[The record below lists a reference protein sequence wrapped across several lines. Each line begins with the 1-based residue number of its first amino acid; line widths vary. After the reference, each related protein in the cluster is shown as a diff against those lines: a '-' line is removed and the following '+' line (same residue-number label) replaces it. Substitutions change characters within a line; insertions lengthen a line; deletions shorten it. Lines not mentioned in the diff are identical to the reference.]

1 MGFLLAGD
9 RLAPEAPGAL
19 PHGEEDLGEAFD
31 FEDSDEEDDEDSAA
45 EAEPSRAAVLQA
57 PPRRRRATSSSI
69 GEGPPRVPKVSPLG
83 VRARAVLA
91 VLRAQAPTPF
101 LCFFSLCRGAGAGD
115 PGRVSGVLGWSGEK
129 KQLWRG
135 SPFI

>member
-9 RLAPEAPGAL
+9 RLAPEAPGPL

-83 VRARAVLA
+83 VRARAMLQA
-91 VLRAQAPTPF
+91 RAPTPF
-101 LCFFSLCRGAGAGD
+101 LCFFPFAEGL
-115 PGRVSGVLGWSGEK
+115 VLETQEG
-129 KQLWRG
+129 
-135 SPFI
+135 

>member
-1 MGFLLAGD
+1 MGVLLAGD

-69 GEGPPRVPKVSPLG
+69 GEAPPCPQSVPFGCPSPRHAASSGTDPISLFFPFAEG
-83 VRARAVLA
+83 LVLET
-91 VLRAQAPTPF
+91 QE
-101 LCFFSLCRGAGAGD
+101 G
-115 PGRVSGVLGWSGEK
+115 
-129 KQLWRG
+129 
-135 SPFI
+135 